1 MLLLPLLSC
10 FSHVRLCVTP
20 EIQPTGSPVP
30 GILQARTLEWVA
42 ISFSNA
48 WKWKVKVKS
57 LSRVQLF
64 TTPWTAPY
72 QAPPSMGFPRQE
84 YWSRVPLPSRCVEL
98 SLGFLFCSIDL
109 YFCLFASTILSWWLW
124 LCSRAWSQ
132 AGWFLQFHSSF
143 SRCFGYSRVLYF
155 HTNCEI
161 ICSSSVKNTIGSLWL
176 HWIYR
181 LPWVVYS
188 FSLYWFFRSTNMVY
202 LSNLI
207 QIFKKSKWMEDHS
220 NGLLNLSPPGLW
232 RKFSLGCIG
241 LLAVILDT
249 VLVGCVK

>member
-1 MLLLPLLSC
+1 MIIHFTEPSWEWLSMDQLHSCTICSDSSRDLYRVPLQGLLMCLNAQSC
-10 FSHVRLCVTP
+10 L
-20 EIQPTGSPVP
+20 
-30 GILQARTLEWVA
+30 TLG
-42 ISFSNA
+42 
-48 WKWKVKVKS
+48 
-57 LSRVQLF
+57 
-64 TTPWTAPY
+64 TPWTVAH

-161 ICSSSVKNTIGSLWL
+161 ICSSSVKNMAGSL
-176 HWIYR
+176 IG
-181 LPWVVYS
+181 
-188 FSLYWFFRSTNMVY
+188 
-202 LSNLI
+202 I
-207 QIFKKSKWMEDHS
+207 A
-220 NGLLNLSPPGLW
+220 LNL
-232 RKFSLGCIG
+232 
-241 LLAVILDT
+241 
-249 VLVGCVK
+249 